1 MSAPV
6 SLACA
11 RARAGLQARLDGDW
25 DERVDAAEVETHLAA
40 CTDCRALAGELQ
52 EVQDALRA
60 APLLRFPDEALD
72 EVWER
77 TVRARQVTRLRRG
90 LAVWGG
96 LAAAGILG
104 ALLLAVPRGT
114 HAPQGP
120 SPEEVRRAAADVQFV
135 FRLTDHEIRHQG
147 TRALSEVLDGEVAP
161 ALRAAE
167 HR

>member
-11 RARAGLQARLDGDW
+11 RARAGLQARLDADPAQ
-25 DERVDAAEVETHLAA
+25 RVDAAEIEAHLAE
-40 CTDCRALAGELQ
+40 CTDCRALARELQ

-60 APLLRFPDEALD
+60 APLLHFPDAALE

-90 LAVWGG
+90 VAVWGG

-104 ALLLAVPRGT
+104 AILLAVPHT
-114 HAPQGP
+114 PTQHGP
-120 SPEEVRRAAADVQFV
+120 SPEEVRRAAAEVQFV

-161 ALRAAE
+161 ALRAGE
-167 HR
+167 QR

>member
-11 RARAGLQARLDGDW
+11 RARAGLQARLDADPAQ
-25 DERVDAAEVETHLAA
+25 RVDAAEIESHLAE
-40 CTDCRALAGELQ
+40 CSNCRALARELQ

-60 APLLRFPDEALD
+60 APLLHFPDAALE

-96 LAAAGILG
+96 LAAAGIL
-104 ALLLAVPRGT
+104 
-114 HAPQGP
+114 
-120 SPEEVRRAAADVQFV
+120 
-135 FRLTDHEIRHQG
+135 
-147 TRALSEVLDGEVAP
+147 
-161 ALRAAE
+161 
-167 HR
+167 

>member
-11 RARAGLQARLDGDW
+11 RARAGLQARLDADPAQ
-25 DERVDAAEVETHLAA
+25 RVDAGEIETHLAECA
-40 CTDCRALAGELQ
+40 NCRALAHELQ

-60 APLLRFPDEALD
+60 APLLRFPDAALE
-72 EVWER
+72 EVWDR

-90 LAVWGG
+90 IAVWGG

-104 ALLLAVPRGT
+104 AILLAVPHGT
-114 HAPQGP
+114 PTQHGP
-120 SPEEVRRAAADVQFV
+120 SPEEVRRAAAEVQFV

-147 TRALSEVLDGEVAP
+147 TRALNEVLDGEVAP
-161 ALRAAE
+161 ALRAGE
-167 HR
+167 QR

>member
-1 MSAPV
+1 VSAPV

-11 RARAGLQARLDGDW
+11 RARAGLQARLDADPAL
-25 DERVDAAEVETHLAA
+25 RVDGAEVDAHLAGCA
-40 CTDCRALAGELQ
+40 ECRGLAGELQ

-60 APLLRFPDEALD
+60 APLLQFPDAALE

-90 LAVWGG
+90 VAVWGG

-104 ALLLAVPRGT
+104 ALLLAVPRGAP
-114 HAPQGP
+114 APQGP
-120 SPEEVRRAAADVQFV
+120 SPEEVRRAAAEVEFV

-147 TRALSEVLDGEVAP
+147 TRALSEVLGGEVAP
-161 ALRAAE
+161 ALRAGE
-167 HR
+167 RN

>member
-1 MSAPV
+1 V
-6 SLACA
+6 
-11 RARAGLQARLDGDW
+11 
-25 DERVDAAEVETHLAA
+25 EAAEIETHLAA
-40 CTDCRALAGELQ
+40 CADCRAFARELQ

-60 APLLRFPDEALD
+60 APLLRFPDAALE
-72 EVWER
+72 EVWDR

-90 LAVWGG
+90 VAVWSG

-104 ALLLAVPRGT
+104 ALLLAVPHGPS
-114 HAPQGP
+114 APRGP
-120 SPEEVRRAAADVQFV
+120 SPEEVRRAAAEVQFV

-167 HR
+167 RK